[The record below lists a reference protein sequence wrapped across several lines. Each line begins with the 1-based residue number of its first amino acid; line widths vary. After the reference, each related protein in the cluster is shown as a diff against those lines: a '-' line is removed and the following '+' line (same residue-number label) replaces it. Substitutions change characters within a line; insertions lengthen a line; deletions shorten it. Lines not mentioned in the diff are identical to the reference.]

1 MLKLS
6 LFESYEVAVV
16 IGANGRVMAFCLSR
30 PGLNPGMD
38 SAFFQLRFA
47 VNLLSLDVGLD
58 LMRCNRKVHTFPSSF
73 LFLIIICHCKNLS
86 IEI

>member
-6 LFESYEVAVV
+6 LFESYEVIV
-16 IGANGRVMAFCLSR
+16 ANGRVMAFCLNR

-58 LMRCNRKVHTFPSSF
+58 LMRCNRKVHTLPSSF

-86 IEI
+86 IVI